1 MIHHK
6 NFFQVEVKAAPAPV
20 VASYAAAPYA
30 AAPYVAA
37 PYVAAPAPVVYNTP
51 VVAAPAP
58 VVAAPAPIV
67 KQVSKPVTYTHLG
80 AHPIQPT
87 TVLETETVVY

>member
-1 MIHHK
+1 MLHYF
-6 NFFQVEVKAAPAPV
+6 FFQVEVKAAPAPLV
-20 VASYAAAPYA
+20 AAPAY
-30 AAPYVAA
+30 APYVAA

-58 VVAAPAPIV
+58 IV
-67 KQVSKPVTYTHLG
+67 KQISKPVTYTHLG

-87 TVLETETVVY
+87 TVLETETHVVY